1 MASSA
6 PLIGSAGE
14 GALLIR
20 FGTGIDLE
28 VSEAVLGCLSRLD
41 RDESS
46 SRPDGITDIVPA
58 YAALLVH
65 FDPLRVHRNAVMEWV
80 RSHLSTSESKTAKQP
95 RQIEIPVQY
104 GGKHGLDIDEVAQL
118 TSLGSAA
125 GQPQFL
131 PTDLPP
137 LAKPLTCLVTCC
149 RSCADSLRGRVPR
162 LLPRISWGVSIP
174 RWPASA
180 PDKRPEARNAS
191 GEAAARD
198 RWDCRRADWW
208 LVLPACILSSLPV
221 SLTIGLYACHV
232 MSGPDGAHTVRPGG
246 WHLLGK
252 TTMTLFDPSQD
263 PPAVLRA
270 GDLVKFVP
278 VAEEEEDSSMAERK
292 RKAEEAAEAERAA
305 KRRVGAAEGV
315 GSGTV
320 FEILVPD
327 YCPGSLSRRYTSH
340 PIVLRVRDA
349 MPGTDTG
356 PAATVLR
363 ICDANV
369 GCIRFAML
377 GTDIGFA
384 AARLLPPRG
393 GPRGGCRR
401 PCAKVL
407 CDLRC

>member
-1 MASSA
+1 MLLTLSNLTVTPLSATIQARTVFSRYSVCGFLVNSANFSQPGQTLSNRGFCHPLLLPACHSQLCPQRSSASVSVCSHCRRRSAADSACTSSLFHFPSMASSA

-180 PDKRPEARNAS
+180 PDKRPE
-191 GEAAARD
+191 
-198 RWDCRRADWW
+198 
-208 LVLPACILSSLPV
+208 V
-221 SLTIGLYACHV
+221 
-232 MSGPDGAHTVRPGG
+232 
-246 WHLLGK
+246 K
-252 TTMTLFDPSQD
+252 QKPSRGID
-263 PPAVLRA
+263 
-270 GDLVKFVP
+270 
-278 VAEEEEDSSMAERK
+278 
-292 RKAEEAAEAERAA
+292 
-305 KRRVGAAEGV
+305 
-315 GSGTV
+315 
-320 FEILVPD
+320 
-327 YCPGSLSRRYTSH
+327 
-340 PIVLRVRDA
+340 DA
-349 MPGTDTG
+349 
-356 PAATVLR
+356 
-363 ICDANV
+363 
-369 GCIRFAML
+369 
-377 GTDIGFA
+377 
-384 AARLLPPRG
+384 
-393 GPRGGCRR
+393 
-401 PCAKVL
+401 
-407 CDLRC
+407 